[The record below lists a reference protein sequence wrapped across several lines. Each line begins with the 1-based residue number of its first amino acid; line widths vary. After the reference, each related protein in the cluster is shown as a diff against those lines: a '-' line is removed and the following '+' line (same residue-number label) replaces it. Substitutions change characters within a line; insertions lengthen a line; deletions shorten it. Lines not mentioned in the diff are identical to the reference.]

1 MRNIG
6 KIVLLLILFSS
17 CKSTQKLFD
26 KGEYSKAYYAAVND
40 LKKDPSN
47 AIALG
52 ILPVSYREAAASYEQ
67 DITAAQ
73 NSKGRKGEILDQI
86 YTGYQALQK
95 MYDALIDAKIQ
106 INSFSPKD
114 YSTELNAAAT
124 NAAAANYNRG
134 IALLQPH
141 QDKLSA
147 RKAYE
152 SFKLADTYVPGY
164 KDVIEKKQ
172 QAYNAAIIN
181 VAVNRVDQRFG
192 YYSINGNFL
201 ESDILWNL
209 NSIGD
214 RNYYRFFS
222 IDSGQQT
229 DLKTDQYMDINLYD
243 IWFSNLSTNTY
254 SYNVSKKIPVKSN
267 KMAGSE
273 STKTITATVYVTRRI
288 INSRAVLDYRITDAV
303 SQKIIASNRIPA
315 QYTWESLTGRYT
327 GDPAALSGRDLAII
341 NGTAGNK
348 PGYDELY
355 RELTRQ
361 IMTQFN
367 FAMRDIYR

>member
-1 MRNIG
+1 MGNIC
-6 KIVLLLILFSS
+6 KIALLLILFSS

-47 AIALG
+47 TVALG
-52 ILPVSYREAAASYEQ
+52 ILPVSYREAAAKYEQ
-67 DITAAQ
+67 DITAAKV
-73 NSKGRKGEILDQI
+73 SKGKRGEILDQI
-86 YTGYQALQK
+86 YKGYVSLQK
-95 MYDALIDAKIQ
+95 MYDAILSAKIQ
-106 INSFSPKD
+106 PGNFSPED

-124 NAAAANYNRG
+124 DAASANYSRG
-134 IALLQPH
+134 ILLLQRNH
-141 QDKLSA
+141 DKASA

-164 KDVIEKKQ
+164 KDVITKKQ
-172 QAYNAAIIN
+172 QAYDAAITI
-181 VAVNRVDQRFG
+181 VAVNRIDQRFG
-192 YYSINGNFL
+192 YYTINGNFL

-209 NSIGD
+209 NAIGD
-214 RNYYRFFS
+214 LNYYKFYNIS
-222 IDSGQQT
+222 SGQQT
-229 DLKTDQYMDINLYD
+229 DRRADQYMDINMYD
-243 IWFSNLSTNTY
+243 IWFSNLSANTY
-254 SYNVSKKIPVKSN
+254 SYNVSKKIPIKSD

-273 STKTITATVYVTRRI
+273 SSKTITATVYVTRRI
-288 INSRAVLDYRITDAV
+288 INSRAVMDYRITDAA
-303 SQKIIASNRIPA
+303 SQKIIASDRIPA

-341 NGTAGNK
+341 NGTAGNR